1 MPWHTDLV
9 AVAELRPPGFLHFA
23 SRQLKKKS
31 EIRKTTGCGRS
42 FGLVIRLSNRV
53 ISSAALGENSILSQ
67 RRWMIRD
74 KSAFQ
79 KVPEASSIHFDLG
92 LSAPYLDL
100 PFLRSG
106 IPSKSLTP
114 RIRWDFTP
122 GESFTL
128 PPLTKTIE
136 CSCEL

>member
-1 MPWHTDLV
+1 MGIPFFCLLGWNL
-9 AVAELRPPGFLHFA
+9 
-23 SRQLKKKS
+23 QW
-31 EIRKTTGCGRS
+31 
-42 FGLVIRLSNRV
+42 LSPEQKN
-53 ISSAALGENSILSQ
+53 
-67 RRWMIRD
+67 
-74 KSAFQ
+74 Q
-79 KVPEASSIHFDLG
+79 KVPEASSIHFDFG